1 VQPTLQ
7 PDIPVQDNNGEEF
20 SSLVMSWDLPDTN
33 ELAIANWE
41 YILNEP
47 ISLDRSSKIW
57 FSLLP
62 PTGVWDISL
71 VLIDQNGRSR
81 GWFLPDPTAAGIAN
95 LWGQYMIAPS
105 AGKPQG
111 LFSWFFNEPG
121 FDIDNVIAIR
131 LNESGMFS
139 APFPPGPGTT
149 LDAWNAWNSLRVQ
162 VPSPAPLALMAFGLT
177 ALLSRRMFG
186 TIARV
191 GRPVVR

>member
-62 PTGVWDISL
+62 PS
-71 VLIDQNGRSR
+71 
-81 GWFLPDPTAAGIAN
+81 
-95 LWGQYMIAPS
+95 
-105 AGKPQG
+105 
-111 LFSWFFNEPG
+111 
-121 FDIDNVIAIR
+121 AIR
-131 LNESGMFS
+131 S
-139 APFPPGPGTT
+139 
-149 LDAWNAWNSLRVQ
+149 
-162 VPSPAPLALMAFGLT
+162 
-177 ALLSRRMFG
+177 
-186 TIARV
+186 
-191 GRPVVR
+191 